1 MRNIYLVRR
10 KDSPDYE
17 EHDSYVCYAKDEEEA
32 LAIHNYDFT
41 LQYATEDKSAYEK
54 EISSSNFEDII
65 DKNRQ
70 YHYFRKDNVDV
81 ILLGKS
87 REQKQSYI
95 ICASY
100 NAG

>member
-17 EHDSYVCYAKDEEEA
+17 EHDSYVCYAKDKKEA
-32 LAIHNYDFT
+32 LAIHNYSFT
-41 LQYATEDKSAYEK
+41 LQCANGDKSLYEK
-54 EISSSNFEDII
+54 EISSDDLKNII
-65 DKNRQ
+65 DKDQQ

-87 REQKQSYI
+87 REQKQSYM
-95 ICASY
+95 ICTSY